1 MMRPSQWLIG
11 GVAAAIALGAALAVP
26 SRRLTMAAAG
36 ASTDTAITSRSI
48 AYFERRLAA
57 QPGNY
62 MVRSRLITR
71 YVRRFSTGADLADVA
86 RAEANARE
94 LVRTGPDR
102 VQALSRLSSVLLM
115 QHKFAG
121 ALAAASEARDRDSL
135 SQEALGALFDASLAA
150 GRYTEAEDALGRLR
164 PGTLD
169 AQVRRA
175 QWLDASGRTQ
185 GAFEVF
191 DRICHQL
198 RRSEAPPPVVA
209 WCLTQLGAVEHARR
223 GPEAA
228 AAIWSRA
235 LAVQPG
241 YRGAL
246 EGLAGLAQARRDLG
260 RAEELYA
267 RIAADAHPDLYL
279 RLSEITAA
287 RGDTAGAADYQ
298 RHFLAVAGAPANE
311 ALYGELLALYHA
323 ERDEPEAR
331 DTALAL
337 AQRDVARRP
346 TVESY
351 DVLSWVL
358 FRRHELAKALAASD
372 SARRWGTPSAT
383 MDWHRGRILAALGRD
398 SEATPLLQ
406 AAATRRTLL
415 APHARRDL
423 DRNESASVSY

>member
-1 MMRPSQWLIG
+1 MMRPPLRWLIG
-11 GVAAAIALGAALAVP
+11 GAAAAVALGATLP
-26 SRRLTMAAAG
+26 IPRRWPTTAAAA
-36 ASTDTAITSRSI
+36 ASADTAITSRSI

-57 QPGNY
+57 QPANY
-62 MVRSRLITR
+62 MVRSRLMSR
-71 YVRRFSTGADLADVA
+71 YVRRFTTGANLADVA

-121 ALAAASEARDRDSL
+121 ALAAASEARDRDSS

-150 GRYTEAEDALGRLR
+150 GRYADAESALGRLR

-175 QWLDASGRTQ
+175 QWLDASGQTQ
-185 GAFEVF
+185 AAFDGF

-198 RRSEAPPPVVA
+198 QRSEAPPPVVA
-209 WCLTQLGAVEHARR
+209 WCLTQLGAVDHARR

-228 AAIWSRA
+228 AAVWNRA

-246 EGLAGLAQARRDLG
+246 EGLASLAQAQGNLR
-260 RAEELYA
+260 RAERLYR

-279 RLSEITAA
+279 RLSEIAGA
-287 RGDTAGAADYQ
+287 RGDSARAREYE
-298 RHFLAVAGAPANE
+298 RRFLALAGDPANE
-311 ALYGELLALYHA
+311 ALYGELLALYYA
-323 ERDEPEAR
+323 EQDAPAR
-331 DTALAL
+331 VTALTL
-337 AQRDVARRP
+337 ARRAVARRP

-351 DVLSWVL
+351 DVLSWVR
-358 FRRHELAKALAASD
+358 FRRHELTEAFAASD
-372 SARRWGTPSAT
+372 SARRWGTPSPT
-383 MDWHRGRILAALGRD
+383 MDWHRGRILEALGRNG
-398 SEATPLLQ
+398 EATPLLQ
-406 AAATRRTLL
+406 AAAARRTLL

-423 DRNESASVSY
+423 DRRE